1 MHSLDQLVPKVGGG
15 VFGLA
20 RVAMLRA
27 IEIHFGSPPLIDHL
41 STDKETT
48 IALNE
53 IAQGRIGLKCTPSAQ
68 ATDKK

>member
-1 MHSLDQLVPKVGGG
+1 MAGGG

-27 IEIHFGSPPLIDHL
+27 IEIHFGSPPLIEHAA
-41 STDKETT
+41 SDKETT

-53 IAQGRIGLKCTPSAQ
+53 IAQGRIGLKH
-68 ATDKK
+68 